1 MKKKIL
7 LLSLLCSI
15 NLFADINKEECNKFE
30 VKALLVKDMNSHKL
44 LYSKEATKRV
54 APASLTKIITA
65 LIAIEKNS
73 LGREV
78 KITREMTRVEPTR
91 AGYRVGDVILMEDL
105 LKAAM
110 IESDNDAAKS
120 IAIAIG
126 GTEAKFVDMMN
137 KKAKKIGMKD
147 THFTNACGFDNKQH
161 YSTPQDLLKM
171 AEYAIKNDKFN
182 SVSSLNSHKYASLDN
197 KHRAFHANTH
207 NHLLS
212 SYEYAVGIK
221 TGYTSKA
228 GPCLIARAKK
238 GKKDCVIV
246 MMNAKEN
253 RWKTAK
259 NIFEQV
265 LES

>member
-1 MKKKIL
+1 MIKKIL
-7 LLSLLCSI
+7 VSSLFCSLSL
-15 NLFADINKEECNKFE
+15 FANIDKSELNRFE
-30 VKALLVKDMNSHKL
+30 VKALLVKDMNSNKL
-44 LYSKEATKRV
+44 LYSKEATKKV

-73 LGREV
+73 LGKEV
-78 KITREMTRVEPTR
+78 EITKEMTRVEPTK

-110 IESDNDAAKS
+110 VESDNDAAKA
-120 IAIAIG
+120 IAISIG
-126 GTEAKFVDMMN
+126 GTEAKFVDIMN
-137 KKAKKIGMKD
+137 KKVKKIGMKN

-171 AEYAIKNDKFN
+171 AEYAIKNEKFN
-182 SVSSLNSHKYASLDN
+182 SVSSLNSHKYSSLDS
-197 KHRAFHANTH
+197 KHRPFHANTH
-207 NHLLS
+207 NHLLRD
-212 SYEYAVGIK
+212 YEYAVGIK

-238 GKKDCVIV
+238 GDKDCVIV
-246 MMNAKEN
+246 MMNAKKN